1 MTARYHYQSPDI
13 PSMGADRWWL
23 KAKQGKAGWSR
34 WSPGLSLLSLAPLAP
49 LEIGQLLTRPAH
61 TRVGIVGR
69 VRTIRQNPPDLR
81 FSYFSSLL
89 NLIYVLQLTMN
100 MSCNQLHGNICF
112 FWCLVPCQWSFG
124 QTLAPLVWGSYVMS
138 SGRLDYDNN
147 SASNLTTTT
156 SLTLPVF
163 HSITS

>member
-89 NLIYVLQLTMN
+89 KLKPCPPLFMLFNQQWICPAISYMETFAFSDAWCHASDHLANIGAISLGILCYVQWKARLWQ
-100 MSCNQLHGNICF
+100 QQ
-112 FWCLVPCQWSFG
+112 CQ
-124 QTLAPLVWGSYVMS
+124 
-138 SGRLDYDNN
+138 
-147 SASNLTTTT
+147 
-156 SLTLPVF
+156 
-163 HSITS
+163 

>member
-1 MTARYHYQSPDI
+1 M
-13 PSMGADRWWL
+13 

-89 NLIYVLQLTMN
+89 KLKPCPPFLCSSTNNDYVLPSATWKHLLFLMPGA
-100 MSCNQLHGNICF
+100 MPVII
-112 FWCLVPCQWSFG
+112 WP
-124 QTLAPLVWGSYVMS
+124 TLAPLVWGSYVMS

-163 HSITS
+163 YSITS